1 MLISLILENT
11 YFNIQ
16 QLGRST
22 YFHPMFVSTMEEFK
36 QHLLVRFSSN
46 LWLKAVDFS
55 KWALVGGCVLNALCQ
70 SPFPDTSEQD
80 VNLVYCLNDI
90 LDFKTAIDVTINR
103 LNQTLA
109 TNMNTEIKAEKIPGT
124 PS

>member
-1 MLISLILENT
+1 
-11 YFNIQ
+11 
-16 QLGRST
+16 
-22 YFHPMFVSTMEEFK
+22 MFVSTMEEFK

-109 TNMNTEIKAEKIPGT
+109 TNMNTEIKTEKIPGT